1 MAYLIPVIIVCV
13 VGIVAGVLLTI
24 AAKIMYVPVDERVEQ
39 LTEALPGA
47 NCGGCGFAGCSD
59 YANAIVESGADVT
72 LCPVGGPSVSSA
84 LAAVMGIEA
93 GSVEGEYAVVLC
105 GGYDNKTDKIFEY
118 QDIPTC
124 KAVKSLYGGA
134 GACGHGCLGYG
145 DCVEA
150 CKFNAIGIVN
160 GVAWVDRT
168 NCVGCTACSKAC
180 PNGII
185 AMVPKYSLTY
195 VACSS
200 TDKGAVTR
208 KACQAGCIGCRKCE
222 KICKFDAVQVE
233 DNKAV
238 IDPQKCKNCGMCV
251 RECPTGAIVKLPK
264 PAKSA
269 VSQVQ

>member
-134 GACGHGCLGYG
+134 GACGHGCL
-145 DCVEA
+145 EA

-168 NCVGCTACSKAC
+168 NCVGCTACAKAC

-185 AMVPKYSLTY
+185 AMVPKHSLTY

-222 KICKFDAVQVE
+222 KICKFDAVKVE